1 MRRVLLPLQ
10 AFSCVGMALSAML
23 LLCFPLIESKKKDAK
38 KIKEQ
43 QKKQHRKAK
52 QQFRKLAM
60 AAYQANDDSIWDNL
74 DAMNDDVRPA
84 IPLGLSCVQCAC
96 V

>member
-1 MRRVLLPLQ
+1 MIVPLQ
-10 AFSCVGMALSAML
+10 AFSCVGMALSSML
-23 LLCFPLIESKKKDAK
+23 LLCFLRIESKKKDAK

-60 AAYQANDDSIWDNL
+60 AAYQANDDAIWDSL

-84 IPLGLSCVQCAC
+84 IPLESCCAQYAC